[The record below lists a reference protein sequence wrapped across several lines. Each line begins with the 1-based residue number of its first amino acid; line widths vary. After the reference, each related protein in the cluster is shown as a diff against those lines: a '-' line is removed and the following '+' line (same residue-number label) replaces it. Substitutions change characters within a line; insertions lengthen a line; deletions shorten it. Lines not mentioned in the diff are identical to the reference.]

1 MRKLMFFTVEERMQ
15 RHNDLAAIMP
25 LGFNAGS
32 ARFPINQNMHTTTRI
47 NHPINIFYQSK
58 VLLRVIDAFIY
69 VRFGKSDSMPQHTGD
84 VNKWRRWGNPLAQT
98 VPLIEGV
105 DPAPILLSK
114 TDIQVRIR
122 EYGAYIITSSWMTFT
137 GLTDDESQM
146 SNVLLDNM
154 RLTMDTLTRDVA
166 SGTASQTTASNGT
179 GTVTFINKT
188 DLDII
193 VTNLLVQNTR
203 MIKGQ
208 LNAGPNQGTS
218 PIRAAF
224 IGICHTGQRTKLSNV
239 SGFKHVAN
247 YAKSGEIMPDEFGS
261 TDDIR
266 WLLTTNA
273 TRATATTGYENLI
286 FGEEFYGTVKI
297 KGNSADAPLIFTP
310 RDRTGS
316 PLQRFTTLGWLQN
329 FAAQILND
337 NFGHKLITTV

>member
-1 MRKLMFFTVEERMQ
+1 
-15 RHNDLAAIMP
+15 MP
-25 LGFNAGS
+25 VNS
-32 ARFPINQNMHTTTRI
+32 NMHTTTRI
-47 NHPINIFYQSK
+47 NHPINLHYQSL
-58 VLLRVIDAFIY
+58 VLLRVIDAFVY
-69 VRFGKSDSMPQHTGD
+69 VRFGKKDSMPQHAGD
-84 VNKWRRWGNPLAQT
+84 VSKWRRWGNPDAQT

-114 TDIQVRIR
+114 TDIQVQLK

-137 GLTDDESQM
+137 GITDDQNQM
-146 SNVLLDNM
+146 ADILLDNM
-154 RLTMDTLTRDVA
+154 RKTIDTLTRDVA
-166 SGTASQTTASNGT
+166 SGTASQTTASNGS
-179 GTVTFINKT
+179 GTVTFINKI
-188 DLDII
+188 DLDTI

-224 IGICHTGQRTKLSNV
+224 VGICHTGQRTKLSQV

-247 YAKSGEIMPDEFGS
+247 YAKPEEIMEDEFGS

-286 FGEEFYGTVKI
+286 FGQEFYGTTKI
-297 KGNSADAPLIFTP
+297 KGSSSGGNLIFH
-310 RDRTGS
+310 GKNQVNS
-316 PLQRFTTLGWLQN
+316 PLERFTTLGWLEN
-329 FAAQILND
+329 FAAQLLND

>member
-1 MRKLMFFTVEERMQ
+1 
-15 RHNDLAAIMP
+15 MP
-25 LGFNAGS
+25 TNNL
-32 ARFPINQNMHTTTRI
+32 MHTITRI

-84 VNKWRRWGNPLAQT
+84 VNKWRRWGNPVAQT
-98 VPLIEGV
+98 VPLTEGV

-114 TDIQVRIR
+114 TDIQVRMK

-146 SNVLLDNM
+146 SDILLDNM
-154 RLTMDTLTRDVA
+154 RLTIDTLTRDVA
-166 SGTASQTTASNGT
+166 SGTASQTTASNGSPT
-179 GTVTFINKT
+179 GTFINKT

-193 VTNLLVQNTR
+193 VTNLLSQNTR

-208 LNAGPNQGTS
+208 VNAGPNQGTS

-224 IGICHTGQRTKLSNV
+224 IGICHVGQRTRLSNV

-247 YAKSGEIMPDEFGS
+247 YAKPGEIMTDEFGS

-273 TRATATTGYENLI
+273 TRTAATTGYENLI
-286 FGEEFYGTVKI
+286 FGQEFYGTVKI

-310 RDRTGS
+310 KDRTGS

-337 NFGHKLITTV
+337 NFGHVLVTTV

>member
-1 MRKLMFFTVEERMQ
+1 
-15 RHNDLAAIMP
+15 MP
-25 LGFNAGS
+25 VN
-32 ARFPINQNMHTTTRI
+32 NNMHTTTRI

-84 VNKWRRWGNPLAQT
+84 VNKWRRWGNPAAQT
-98 VPLIEGV
+98 VPLVEGI
-105 DPAPILLSK
+105 DPTPILLSK

-122 EYGAYIITSSWMTFT
+122 EYGAYIVTSSWMTFT

-146 SNVLLDNM
+146 SNILLDNM
-154 RLTMDTLTRDVA
+154 RKTLDTLTRDVA
-166 SGTASQTTASNGT
+166 SGTASQTTASNGV
-179 GTVTFINKT
+179 GTVTFINKD

-193 VTNLLVQNTR
+193 VTNLLSQNTQ
-203 MIKGQ
+203 MITNQ
-208 LNAGPNQGTS
+208 INAGTGQGTS
-218 PIRAAF
+218 PIRASF
-224 IGICHTGQRTKLSNV
+224 IGICHTGQRTRLSNV

-247 YAKSGEIMPDEFGS
+247 YAQPTDMFPDEFGS

-273 TRATATTGYENLI
+273 TRTSATTGYQNLI
-286 FGEEFYGTVKI
+286 FGKEFYGTVKI

-310 RDRTGS
+310 KDRTGS

-337 NFGHKLITTV
+337 NFGHVLVTTV

>member
-1 MRKLMFFTVEERMQ
+1 
-15 RHNDLAAIMP
+15 MP
-25 LGFNAGS
+25 VNNL
-32 ARFPINQNMHTTTRI
+32 MHTTTRI
-47 NHPINIFYQSK
+47 NHPIGIFYQSK
-58 VLLRVIDAFIY
+58 VLLRVIDAFLY
-69 VRFGKSDSMPQHTGD
+69 VRFGKSDSMPQHTGE
-84 VNKWRRWGNPLAQT
+84 VNKWRRWGNPAAQT
-98 VPLIEGV
+98 VPLVEGV
-105 DPAPILLSK
+105 DPTPILLSK
-114 TDIQVRIR
+114 TDIQVQIK

-146 SNVLLDNM
+146 ANILLDNM
-154 RLTMDTLTRDVA
+154 RKTLDTLTRDVA
-166 SGTASQTTASNGT
+166 SGTASQTTATNGSPT
-179 GTVTFINKT
+179 GSFINKT

-193 VTNLLVQNTR
+193 VTNLLSQNTR

-208 LNAGPNQGTS
+208 VNAGPNQGTS

-224 IGICHTGQRTKLSNV
+224 IGICHTGQRTRLSNV

-247 YAKSGEIMPDEFGS
+247 YAKPGEIMPDEFGS

-273 TRATATTGYENLI
+273 TRTAATTGYENLI
-286 FGEEFYGTVKI
+286 FGQEFYGTVKI

-337 NFGHKLITTV
+337 NFGHVLVTTT